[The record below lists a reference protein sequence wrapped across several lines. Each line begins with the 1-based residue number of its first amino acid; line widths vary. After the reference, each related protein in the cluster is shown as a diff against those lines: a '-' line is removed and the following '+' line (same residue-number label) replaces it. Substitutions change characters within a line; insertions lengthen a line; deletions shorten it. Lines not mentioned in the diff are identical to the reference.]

1 MRLISKFE
9 TITEKYLLID
19 KVSASSE
26 FSLSA
31 DNTKAIP
38 KPKWNPGPITIRYSD
53 GSVYEYFVEG
63 NYWDCDS
70 DIAELLPPPG
80 PIVIGDS
87 LTRGNVVPIFNR
99 IGILGDG
106 DFDVVFGSLPIILAE
121 LREVLFSNMAFMLDK
136 YSGRDTRISHVRAY
150 LRCCQVADIN
160 GLSSFRRSIVPN
172 FGSADILIKTLELPN
187 CRDLGRLEDVSNL
200 LDPII
205 RQAISTVA
213 RDNDSFTL
221 LKSCDRAISINPQL
235 SNILRAICIL
245 FISPRIQGA

>member
-9 TITEKYLLID
+9 PITEKYLLID
-19 KVSASSE
+19 KVSTSSD
-26 FSLSA
+26 FSISQ
-31 DNTKAIP
+31 DNTKAVP
-38 KPKWNPGPITIRYSD
+38 KSKWNPGLITIRYSD

-63 NYWDCDS
+63 DYWDCDGE
-70 DIAELLPPPG
+70 IAQLLPPPG
-80 PIVIGDS
+80 SIIIVDP
-87 LTRGNVVPIFNR
+87 LTRSNVVPIFNR

-106 DFDVVFGSLPIILAE
+106 DFDVVFGPLPRILLE
-121 LREVLFSNMAFMLDK
+121 LRTVLFSNMAFMLDK
-136 YSGRDTRISHVRAY
+136 YSDRDPRISHVRAY

-172 FGSADILIKTLELPN
+172 FGAADNLIKTLELPN
-187 CRDLGRLEDVSNL
+187 CRDLGRLEAVSNL

-205 RQAISTVA
+205 QQSISAIA
-213 RDNDSFTL
+213 KDNDSFTL
-221 LKSCDRAISINPQL
+221 LKTCDKAININPQL